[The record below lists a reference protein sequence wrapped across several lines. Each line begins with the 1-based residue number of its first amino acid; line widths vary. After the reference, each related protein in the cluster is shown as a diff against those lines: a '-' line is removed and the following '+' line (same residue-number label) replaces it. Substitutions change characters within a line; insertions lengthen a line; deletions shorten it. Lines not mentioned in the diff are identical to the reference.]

1 MTYRFEP
8 DRDGLARLHVE
19 TDERTVPRLTD
30 AIYDDSQTY
39 VPVLTGDLKASGR
52 KEVHGSTGFVVY
64 GDDHGPVD
72 YAVYQELGT
81 SIMAAQP
88 YLRPAAY
95 KVRDL

>member
-19 TDERTVPRLTD
+19 TDARTVPRLTD

-52 KEVHGSTGFVVY
+52 KEIHGPTGYVVY
-64 GDDHGPVD
+64 GDEKVD
-72 YAVYQELGT
+72 YAAYQEVGT